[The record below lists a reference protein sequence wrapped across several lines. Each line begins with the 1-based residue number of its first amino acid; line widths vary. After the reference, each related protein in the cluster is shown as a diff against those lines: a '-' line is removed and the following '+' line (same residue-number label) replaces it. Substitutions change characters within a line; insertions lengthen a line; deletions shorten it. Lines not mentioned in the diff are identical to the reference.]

1 MIQLPPF
8 LVVGGRAAELDDG
21 DDENQHEQD
30 HGDGTGVAVT
40 RGVDEGDVVDIVHQS
55 HGGIAGAALGDHV
68 HLVIHLEGGDG
79 QHDDDEEGGDEDGEI
94 MGFDMSQLQQMQQEM
109 MQQAMQNIDME
120 QIQKMQQL
128 AMENMQKMMA
138 GMYGNNNNTEEDT
151 NK

>member
-1 MIQLPPF
+1 M
-8 LVVGGRAAELDDG
+8 
-21 DDENQHEQD
+21 
-30 HGDGTGVAVT
+30 TGVQTCALPICFPVT
-40 RGVDEGDVVDIVHQS
+40 IWSNTED
-55 HGGIAGAALGDHV
+55 AATCYG
-68 HLVIHLEGGDG
+68 EYAK
-79 QHDDDEEGGDEDGEI
+79 DDDEEGGDEDGET
-94 MGFDMSQLQQMQQEM
+94 MGFDTSQLQQMQQEM

>member
-1 MIQLPPF
+1 MQNDVNA
-8 LVVGGRAAELDDG
+8 VVVKAMKATSAMSWEEAAPILYEAMDNIMEGELD
-21 DDENQHEQD
+21 
-30 HGDGTGVAVT
+30 V
-40 RGVDEGDVVDIVHQS
+40 
-55 HGGIAGAALGDHV
+55 
-68 HLVIHLEGGDG
+68 
-79 QHDDDEEGGDEDGEI
+79 DDDEEGGDEDEET
-94 MGFDMSQLQQMQQEM
+94 MGFDTSQLQQMQQEM

>member
-1 MIQLPPF
+1 MVFTHPRP
-8 LVVGGRAAELDDG
+8 
-21 DDENQHEQD
+21 
-30 HGDGTGVAVT
+30 
-40 RGVDEGDVVDIVHQS
+40 
-55 HGGIAGAALGDHV
+55 
-68 HLVIHLEGGDG
+68 
-79 QHDDDEEGGDEDGEI
+79 EGGDEDGET
-94 MGFDMSQLQQMQQEM
+94 MGFDTSQLQQMQQEM